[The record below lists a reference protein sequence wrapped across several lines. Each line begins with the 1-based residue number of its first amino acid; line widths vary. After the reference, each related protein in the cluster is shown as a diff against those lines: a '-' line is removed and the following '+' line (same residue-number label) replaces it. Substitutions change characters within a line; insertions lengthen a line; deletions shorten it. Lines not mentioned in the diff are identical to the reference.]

1 MLAPDPKPTP
11 GLQARAEAAAQVH
24 LEERAKLQTQVN
36 QLQEKASEAATYLKD
51 KANLLN
57 QLKEVGQA
65 REAERAAANKRIG
78 YGTALETSPHW
89 RLLIRRGSRIAKR
102 CS

>member
-1 MLAPDPKPTP
+1 MLQTQSPLLFCRRK
-11 GLQARAEAAAQVH
+11 AEAAAQVH
-24 LEERAKLQTQVN
+24 LEECAKLQTQVN

-51 KANLLN
+51 KANLLS

-78 YGTALETSPHW
+78 YGTALGVTRHL
-89 RLLIRRGSRIAKR
+89 RLLIGCGSRIATT